1 MCEYKRKIQKIIFIA
16 LEIIFNVVNLVII
29 PKANTFEKRN
39 LYLEW
44 NEYFYLYDYSSWDC
58 DVDDLAEDLNSTKKM
73 TTAII
78 VFAGVMCLLSFN

>member
-16 LEIIFNVVNLVII
+16 LEIIFNVINLVII

-39 LYLEW
+39 LYHEC

-58 DVDDLAEDLNSTKKM
+58 DVDDLEEDLNSTKK
-73 TTAII
+73 TTNAII